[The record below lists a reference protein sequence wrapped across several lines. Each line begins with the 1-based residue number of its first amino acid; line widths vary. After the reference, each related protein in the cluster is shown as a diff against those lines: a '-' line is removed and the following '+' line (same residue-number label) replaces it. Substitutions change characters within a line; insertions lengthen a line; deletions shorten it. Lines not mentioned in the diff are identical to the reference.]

1 MANKFNSEGYYS
13 PTEHEALKRIE
24 RQEKAERGKA
34 KYRPLVYIC
43 SPFSKGDVKQNK
55 RNARRYCRYAVQHHA
70 IPFAP
75 HLLFPQFM
83 DDSNPAER
91 ELAMLM
97 NRVMLGKCDELWVF
111 GNVISKGMKREIKW
125 AKRKKMHIRY
135 FTEDL
140 EEKK

>member
-13 PTEHEALKRIE
+13 PTEHEAVRRIE
-24 RQEKAERGKA
+24 RQEKAERRKE

-43 SPFSKGDVKQNK
+43 SPFSGKVKKNK
-55 RNARRYCRYAVQHHA
+55 KNARKYCRFALEQHT

-83 DDSNPAER
+83 DDSSPEER
-91 ELAMLM
+91 KLAMFM
-97 NRVMLGKCDELWVF
+97 NLIMLGHCEELWVF
-111 GNVISKGMKREIKW
+111 GDRTSAGMKQEI
-125 AKRKKMHIRY
+125 RKAQRRHMKIRY

>member
-13 PTEHEALKRIE
+13 PTEHEAVRRIE
-24 RQEKAERGKA
+24 RQEKAERRKE

-43 SPFSKGDVKQNK
+43 SPFSGKVKKNK
-55 RNARRYCRYAVQHHA
+55 KNARKYCRFALEQHT

-83 DDSNPAER
+83 DDSSPEER
-91 ELAMLM
+91 KLAMFM
-97 NRVMLGKCDELWVF
+97 NMIMLGHCEELWVF
-111 GNVISKGMKREIKW
+111 GDSISAGMKQEIRK
-125 AKRKKMHIRY
+125 AERKRMKIRY
-135 FTEDL
+135 FTEKL

>member
-13 PTEHEALKRIE
+13 PTEHEAVRRIE
-24 RQEKAERGKA
+24 RQEKAERRKA

-43 SPFSKGDVKQNK
+43 SPFSGKVKKNK
-55 RNARRYCRYAVQHHA
+55 RNARKYCRFALEQHT

-83 DDSNPAER
+83 DDNCPEER
-91 ELAMLM
+91 QLAMFM
-97 NRVMLGKCDELWVF
+97 NMIMLGHCEELWVF
-111 GNVISKGMKREIKW
+111 GDRISAGMKQEI
-125 AKRKKMHIRY
+125 RKAERRHMKIRY

-140 EEKK
+140 EEKQ

>member
-13 PTEHEALKRIE
+13 PTEHEAVRRIE
-24 RQEKAERGKA
+24 RQEKAERRKE

-43 SPFSKGDVKQNK
+43 SPFSGKVKKNK
-55 RNARRYCRYAVQHHA
+55 KNARKYCRFALEQHT

-83 DDSNPAER
+83 DDNSSEER
-91 ELAMLM
+91 QLAMFM
-97 NRVMLGKCDELWVF
+97 NMIMLGHCEELWVF
-111 GNVISKGMKREIKW
+111 GDSISAGMKQEI
-125 AKRKKMHIRY
+125 RKAERRHMKIRY

-140 EEKK
+140 EEKQ

>member
-13 PTEHEALKRIE
+13 PTEHEAVRRIE
-24 RQEKAERGKA
+24 RQEKAERRKE

-43 SPFSKGDVKQNK
+43 SPFSGKVKKNK
-55 RNARRYCRYAVQHHA
+55 KNARKYCRFALEQHT

-83 DDSNPAER
+83 DDSSPEER
-91 ELAMLM
+91 KLAMFM
-97 NRVMLGKCDELWVF
+97 NMIMLGHCEELWVF
-111 GNVISKGMKREIKW
+111 GDSISAGMKQEIRK
-125 AKRKKMHIRY
+125 AERKRMKIRY
-135 FTEDL
+135 FTENL

>member
-13 PTEHEALKRIE
+13 PTEHEAVRRIE
-24 RQEKAERGKA
+24 RQEKAERRKE

-43 SPFSKGDVKQNK
+43 SPFSGKVKKNK
-55 RNARRYCRYAVQHHA
+55 KNARKYCRFALEQHT

-83 DDSNPAER
+83 DDSSPEER
-91 ELAMLM
+91 KLAMFM
-97 NRVMLGKCDELWVF
+97 NMIMLGHCEELWVF
-111 GNVISKGMKREIKW
+111 GDSISAGMKQEIRK
-125 AKRKKMHIRY
+125 AERKRMKIRY

>member
-13 PTEHEALKRIE
+13 PTEHEAVRRIE
-24 RQEKAERGKA
+24 RQEKAERRKA

-43 SPFSKGDVKQNK
+43 SPFSGKVKKNK
-55 RNARRYCRYAVQHHA
+55 RNARKYCRFALEQHT

-83 DDSNPAER
+83 DDNSSEER
-91 ELAMLM
+91 QLAMFM
-97 NRVMLGKCDELWVF
+97 NMIMLGHCEELWVF
-111 GNVISKGMKREIKW
+111 GDRISAGMKQEI
-125 AKRKKMHIRY
+125 RKVERKHMKIRY

-140 EEKK
+140 EEKQ

>member
-13 PTEHEALKRIE
+13 PTEHEAVRRIE
-24 RQEKAERGKA
+24 RQEKAERRKA

-43 SPFSKGDVKQNK
+43 SPFSGKVKKNK
-55 RNARRYCRYAVQHHA
+55 RNARKYCRFALEQHT

-83 DDSNPAER
+83 DDNSSEER
-91 ELAMLM
+91 HLAMFM
-97 NRVMLGKCDELWVF
+97 NMIMLGHCEEIWVF
-111 GNVISKGMKREIKW
+111 GDRISAGMKQEIHK
-125 AKRKKMHIRY
+125 AERKRMKIRY

-140 EEKK
+140 EEKQ

>member
-13 PTEHEALKRIE
+13 PTEHEAVRRIE
-24 RQEKAERGKA
+24 RQEKAERRKE

-43 SPFSKGDVKQNK
+43 SPFSGKVKKNK
-55 RNARRYCRYAVQHHA
+55 KNARKYCRFALEQHT

-83 DDSNPAER
+83 DDSSPEER
-91 ELAMLM
+91 QLAMFM
-97 NRVMLGKCDELWVF
+97 NMIMLGHCEELWMF
-111 GNVISKGMKREIKW
+111 GDRISAGMKQEI
-125 AKRKKMHIRY
+125 RKAQRKHMKIRY

-140 EEKK
+140 EEKQ

>member
-13 PTEHEALKRIE
+13 PTEHEAIKRIE
-24 RQEKAERGKA
+24 RQEKAERRKE

-43 SPFSKGDVKQNK
+43 SPFSGKVKKNK
-55 RNARRYCRYAVQHHA
+55 KNARKYCRFALEQHT

-83 DDSNPAER
+83 DDNSSEER
-91 ELAMLM
+91 QLAMFM
-97 NRVMLGKCDELWVF
+97 NMIMLGHCEELWVF
-111 GNVISKGMKREIKW
+111 GDRISAGMKQEIHK
-125 AKRKKMHIRY
+125 AERRHMKIRY

-140 EEKK
+140 EEKQ

>member
-13 PTEHEALKRIE
+13 PTEHDAIRRIE
-24 RQEKAERGKA
+24 RQEKAERRKE

-43 SPFSKGDVKQNK
+43 SPFSGKVKKNK
-55 RNARRYCRYAVQHHA
+55 RKARRYCRFALEQHT

-83 DDSNPAER
+83 EDSSPEER
-91 ELAMLM
+91 QLAMFM
-97 NRVMLGKCDELWVF
+97 NVIMLGHCEEIWVF
-111 GNVISKGMKREIKW
+111 GDSISAGMKQEIHK
-125 AKRKKMHIRY
+125 AERRHMKIRY

-140 EEKK
+140 EEKQ